1 MKIKAA
7 YFVASPLFVSSAVQF
22 DPDGEPCNEDAG
34 TFTTY
39 NLQVVAET
47 EDGRK
52 FTHFKT
58 YVRGHA
64 GAASKFVN
72 EVEARGAI
80 DPQYWTEGTSWDQY
94 AEEQTYE
101 EEKAEHIFNY
111 GSN

>member
-7 YFVASPLFVSSAVQF
+7 YFIESPDFEIATEDGLSS
-22 DPDGEPCNEDAG
+22 
-34 TFTTY
+34 TF

-58 YVRGHA
+58 YARWSNIRA
-64 GAASKFVN
+64 CEFAN

-94 AEEQTYE
+94 AEAQTYE
-101 EEKAEHIFNY
+101 EEKAERIFNY
-111 GSN
+111 GAGA